1 MDSAALNSSKAV
13 DKTRDNM
20 KSQISNDIEKAA
32 DKSNAQVEDVDI
44 EKKVKFQQ
52 IGRVVAGLRTQKK
65 RGNDKAMSGKEEK
78 QRDDQALFGKL
89 ILPRRSPYGL
99 GLMSRRILELRS

>member
-1 MDSAALNSSKAV
+1 
-13 DKTRDNM
+13 
-20 KSQISNDIEKAA
+20 
-32 DKSNAQVEDVDI
+32 
-44 EKKVKFQQ
+44 
-52 IGRVVAGLRTQKK
+52 
-65 RGNDKAMSGKEEK
+65 MSGKEEK